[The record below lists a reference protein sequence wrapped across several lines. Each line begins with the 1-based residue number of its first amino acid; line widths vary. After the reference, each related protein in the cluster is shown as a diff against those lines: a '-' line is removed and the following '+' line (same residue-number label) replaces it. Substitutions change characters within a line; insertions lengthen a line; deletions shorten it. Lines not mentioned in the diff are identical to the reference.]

1 MSDLVISG
9 RAVFFDESGNQS
21 VVNLSPAV
29 SPRAL
34 AIAREI
40 DRLVPG
46 DYNIRIEK
54 RTAAEGGGLYF
65 ELAQQMTIRA
75 RELK

>member
-1 MSDLVISG
+1 MDGIISLP
-9 RAVFFDESGNQS
+9 APAAELFQA
-21 VVNLSPAV
+21 PAV
-29 SPRAL
+29 SARAL

-46 DYNIRIEK
+46 EYNIYIEK
-54 RTAAEGGGLYF
+54 HTAAEGGGMYY
-65 ELAQQMTIRA
+65 ELAQEMKIRA